1 MAQKVTTS
9 NNQNN
14 ITNLI
19 DSWIKNSTPVR
30 VSKALVN
37 ALSGL
42 GSDIASIIGNNKS
55 SGTNTTK
62 GLVRVN
68 ETSANPANSEYLT
81 EGKPLGLTYDE
92 YLIYKSYLPQLQSLY
107 GIIDQNVAAQKG
119 ILDNNLATNK
129 ALLEA
134 ETSLQKADLD
144 EAYEKN
150 VQAVDVQRRLNER
163 YLERK
168 AAEMGLT
175 DSGLNRTQMTA
186 NQLSA
191 GNAINDYGVQ
201 RQKAIDSL
209 DAAMKAQM
217 LQYTTNYNNEVA
229 ALDMNAANQKAEAKL
244 GYIDSAKTQH
254 AANQKAKSEARLKAV
269 EAQSEAEEKWNTS
282 KNNAYNTAYSEIKDL
297 NPDFENYNDY
307 VTQIVYNY
315 ATAYDVDESELI
327 NLLAQ
332 AGMNINDYK
341 LTVKK
346 LYMPEAYEQRQKEQE
361 KAAWNLYDPLEAFLK
376 KEGK

>member
-9 NNQNN
+9 NNQNYVA
-14 ITNLI
+14 NLVN
-19 DSWIKNSTPVR
+19 SLIKNSTPVR

-37 ALSGL
+37 ALSGW
-42 GSDIASIIGNNKS
+42 GSDIANIIGNNKS
-55 SGTNTTK
+55 SSTKNTNTTTSPLANAS
-62 GLVRVN
+62 LVGVN
-68 ETSANPANSEYLT
+68 AMSANPANSEYLT

-175 DSGLNRTQMTA
+175 DSGLNRTQLTA

-229 ALDMNAANQKAEAKL
+229 ALDLNAENQKAEAKL
-244 GYIDSAKTQH
+244 GYIDSAKTQY
-254 AANQKAKSEARLKAV
+254 AANQKAKSEAQSKA
-269 EAQSEAEEKWNTS
+269 AEKIETARK
-282 KNNAYNTAYSEIKDL
+282 NAYNDISNEIEALDRDDDNDRKSAAKIIEEFLMKYDPDGEFGYGNRLLNLAKMTEQDFKDL
-297 NPDFENYNDY
+297 ITYGYTQSTPWYNID
-307 VTQIVYNY
+307 
-315 ATAYDVDESELI
+315 SK
-327 NLLAQ
+327 NLF
-332 AGMNINDYK
+332 
-341 LTVKK
+341 KK
-346 LYMPEAYEQRQKEQE
+346 RT
-361 KAAWNLYDPLEAFLK
+361 
-376 KEGK
+376 